1 MERTKWT
8 DDLLDERM
16 ASIDHKLDRNL
27 EESRLLRAEIGVL
40 RTDMTGQTAG
50 LRTDLGGEIA
60 GLRSDLGG
68 EIAGLRTD
76 LSGQIVALR
85 SDLGG
90 EIAALRIDLSGQ
102 IAVLRTDLGG
112 QIADMRADLLRSQ
125 RQLTWIAISFAV
137 GLLGLF
143 GALIT
148 KL

>member
-8 DDLLDERM
+8 DDLIDERM

-27 EESRLLRAEIGVL
+27 EESRLLRAEIGAL
-40 RTDMTGQTAG
+40 RTDVGGQIAT

-60 GLRSDLGG
+60 
-68 EIAGLRTD
+68 AM
-76 LSGQIVALR
+76 
-85 SDLGG
+85 
-90 EIAALRIDLSGQ
+90 
-102 IAVLRTDLGG
+102 RTDLGS
-112 QIADMRADLLRSQ
+112 QIAAMRADLWRSQ

>member
-1 MERTKWT
+1 MERTRWT
-8 DDLLDERM
+8 DDLIDERM

-27 EESRLLRAEIGVL
+27 EESRLLRAEIGAL
-40 RTDMTGQTAG
+40 RADMNGQTAA
-50 LRTDLGGEIA
+50 LRT
-60 GLRSDLGG
+60 DLGG

-76 LSGQIVALR
+76 LSGQIAALR

-90 EIAALRIDLSGQ
+90 EIAGLRAEVNGQ
-102 IAVLRTDLGG
+102 TAALRTDLGG
-112 QIADMRADLLRSQ
+112 QIAAMRGDLWRSQ
-125 RQLTWIAISFAV
+125 RQLAWIAISFAV